1 MQEYF
6 ILDISPVQH
15 DTYGD
20 AVLAIANPILNMDAG
35 KSVIVYSYENTA
47 YFLFPRNQALINE
60 LVDIAR
66 AEKSWCPC
74 IDNFD
79 DTYMNSNG
87 QPHQLVH
94 LHMSFYYG

>member
-47 YFLFPRNQALINE
+47 YFFIPKKSSIN
-60 LVDIAR
+60 
-66 AEKSWCPC
+66 
-74 IDNFD
+74 
-79 DTYMNSNG
+79 
-87 QPHQLVH
+87 
-94 LHMSFYYG
+94 